1 MFFSFR
7 FLLADIFGEEVEGGG
22 VGIRLEI
29 DCMVCCLGSSFI
41 GFGLFPLEKKSLLPS
56 FCGRRF
62 CGGIDT
68 TGFGENRF
76 ALWRT
81 VLSIGFS
88 SSSSSLL
95 SNEITSLPS

>member
-7 FLLADIFGEEVEGGG
+7 FLLVDIVGEEVEGGG

-41 GFGLFPLEKKSLLPS
+41 DFGLFLLGKKSLLPS

-62 CGGIDT
+62 CGGIAT
-68 TGFGENRF
+68 TGFDKNGF
-76 ALWRT
+76 PLWRI
-81 VLSIGFS
+81 VSSIGFS